1 MIRVDRIEGQ
11 VAVVELDSHTIDLP
25 LALLPPGT
33 KEGSVLKLVLDV
45 DSETARRARAQ
56 ARQDRL
62 AAQSELPDEIEL

>member
-11 VAVVELDSHTIDLP
+11 VAVVELDSRTIDLP

-33 KEGSVLKLVLDV
+33 KEGSLLKLVLDV
-45 DSETARRARAQ
+45 DSEAAQRARAQ
-56 ARQDRL
+56 ARLDRL